1 MKNWG
6 QKPRKIRIKKRYT
19 ISPFVLNLTEEANRC
34 GLSVSGVTLAL
45 ITTLWAELSKVLR
58 KKVRQ

>member
-19 ISPFVLNLTEEANRC
+19 ISPFVLNLTEEANR
-34 GLSVSGVTLAL
+34 
-45 ITTLWAELSKVLR
+45 WAELSKVLR